1 MRLLI
6 LGGGGAIGSAIAR
19 HADDAGLETHV
30 GLRPGAACPR
40 LASHPHI
47 RRHDV
52 DVADAG
58 AVESLLAA
66 NAPDGIVMA
75 AFPRGFAP
83 QREERRDMLLGM
95 CQHLLA
101 VLEGAHAAGFGG
113 RIVWIGSALAI
124 DRTSGTRS
132 PNFRG
137 TVKAAE
143 SLLAAQLAAQL
154 DLALSEVRVFTGYGP
169 FEQAQRLVPSLL
181 RAALSGTRVP
191 LGVRPAHR
199 DWIHYEDIARLCL
212 AVASAPSP
220 QAGPFH
226 ACSGKP
232 ADTRQVARL
241 LEDITGVPLVAE
253 APFEGHDHYGD
264 VPRGMPPTRADG
276 IDWAPG
282 IDLREGLART
292 WEWARTRAGR
302 DHLLATTA
310 GAT

>member
-19 HADDAGLETHV
+19 HADDTGLDTHV
-30 GLRPGAACPR
+30 GLRPGAGRLC
-40 LASHPHI
+40 LASHPRIH
-47 RRHDV
+47 RHDI
-52 DVADAG
+52 DVADAV
-58 AVESLLAA
+58 AVESLVAA
-66 NAPDGIVMA
+66 NAPDCIVMA
-75 AFPRGFAP
+75 AFPHGLAP
-83 QREERRDMLLGM
+83 QRQARKDMLLGM
-95 CQHLLA
+95 CRNLLA

-124 DRTSGTRS
+124 DRTGGTRS
-132 PNFRG
+132 PHFRG
-137 TVKAAE
+137 AVKAAE

-154 DLALSEVRVFTGYGP
+154 GLALSEVRVFTGYGP
-169 FEQAQRLVPSLL
+169 FEQPQRLVPSLL

-191 LGVRPAHR
+191 LVATPAHR

-220 QAGPFH
+220 HAGPFH
-226 ACSGKP
+226 ACTGKP
-232 ADTRQVARL
+232 ADTHEIARL
-241 LEDITGVPLVAE
+241 LGEITGMPLVAD

-302 DHLLATTA
+302 EHLFAMA

>member
-19 HADDAGLETHV
+19 HADDRALETHV
-30 GLRPGAACPR
+30 GLRPGAGCPR
-40 LASHPHI
+40 LASHPRI

-58 AVESLLAA
+58 AVEALLAG
-66 NAPDGIVMA
+66 NAPDCIVMA
-75 AFPRGFAP
+75 AFPGGIAPRREDRRG
-83 QREERRDMLLGM
+83 MLRGA
-95 CQHLLA
+95 CDGVLA

-124 DRTSGTRS
+124 NRTGGTRL

-137 TVKAAE
+137 AVKAAE

-154 DLALSEVRVFTGYGP
+154 GLALSEVRVFTGYGP

-191 LGVRPAHR
+191 LAVSPAQR

-220 QAGPFH
+220 HAGPFH
-226 ACSGKP
+226 ACTGKP
-232 ADTRQVARL
+232 ADTHEIARL
-241 LEDITGVPLVAE
+241 LEEITGMPLVAD

-292 WEWARTRAGR
+292 WEWACTPAGR
-302 DHLLATTA
+302 AHLFAMA
-310 GAT
+310 GAA

>member
-19 HADDAGLETHV
+19 HADGIGLETHV
-30 GLRPGAACPR
+30 GLRPGTACSR
-40 LASHPHI
+40 LASHPRI

-52 DVADAG
+52 DVANAG
-58 AVESLLAA
+58 AVESLLAT
-66 NAPDGIVMA
+66 NAPDCIVMA

-83 QREERRDMLLGM
+83 QRQARQDMLLGM
-95 CQHLLA
+95 CQNLLA

-132 PNFRG
+132 SNFRG
-137 TVKAAE
+137 AVKAAE
-143 SLLAAQLAAQL
+143 SLLTAQLAAQL
-154 DLALSEVRVFTGYGP
+154 GLALSEVRVFTGYGP

-191 LGVRPAHR
+191 LAVAPAHR

-220 QAGPFH
+220 RGGPLH

-232 ADTRQVARL
+232 ADTHQVARL
-241 LEDITGVPLVAE
+241 LEEITGVPLVAD
-253 APFEGHDHYGD
+253 APFEGVDRYGD
-264 VPRGMPPTRADG
+264 LPSGTPPTRDDG
-276 IDWAPG
+276 IDWAPSIG
-282 IDLREGLART
+282 LREGLAQT
-292 WEWARTRAGR
+292 WEWARTPAGR
-302 DHLLATTA
+302 AHLLATA
-310 GAT
+310 GAA

>member
-19 HADDAGLETHV
+19 HADEAGLDTHV
-30 GLRPGAACPR
+30 GLRPGATCPR
-40 LASHPHI
+40 LAAHPCIH
-47 RRHDV
+47 RHDI
-52 DVADAG
+52 DVTDAH
-58 AVESLLAA
+58 AVRSLLAA
-66 NAPDGIVMA
+66 TAPDRIVMA

-83 QREERRDMLLGM
+83 QREARRDMLLGM
-95 CQHLLA
+95 CNGLLA
-101 VLEGAHAAGFGG
+101 VLEGAHAVGFGG

-124 DRTSGTRS
+124 DRASATRP

-137 TVKAAE
+137 AVKAAE

-154 DLALSEVRVFTGYGP
+154 GLALSEVRVFTGYGP

-191 LGVRPAHR
+191 LATSPAHR

-232 ADTRQVARL
+232 ADTHRVAHL
-241 LEDITGVPLVAE
+241 LEDITGVPLVAD
-253 APFEGHDHYGD
+253 APFEGVDHYGEL
-264 VPRGMPPTRADG
+264 PRGTPPARSDG
-276 IDWAPG
+276 IDWAPR
-282 IDLREGLART
+282 IDLRQGLART
-292 WEWARTRAGR
+292 WEWARTPAGR
-302 DHLLATTA
+302 AHLLAA
-310 GAT
+310 QA